1 MATRRPHYRRA
12 PRAPVRP
19 PLSYS
24 ISNWIMTFASIAMV
38 VIVGYLAWP
47 VLLHNFQAGTSSAPP
62 LATPAPTLAPMQR
75 QQLQQAAPQT
85 AVEQQAVQ
93 QAVPTA
99 DTRQPPLLPAQA
111 TAAAVQQPIVNAD
124 EARQYSPV
132 DLGWAPLPTPT
143 TMLSQEQY
151 DASQASEE
159 QNFLNNAEQGLTEA
173 QKLVKIHEAEQ
184 NAKAQP

>member
-1 MATRRPHYRRA
+1 MATRRNYEDENARRA
-12 PRAPVRP
+12 RP

-24 ISNWIMTFASIAMV
+24 VSNWVMTIASVAMV

-47 VLLHNFQAGTSSAPP
+47 MIVTTFHAGTVNA
-62 LATPAPTLAPMQR
+62 PAPAATLAPIER

-85 AVEQQAVQ
+85 SAEQQVIK
-93 QAVPTA
+93 QAIPTPNA
-99 DTRQPPLLPAQA
+99 ALPPPLPAQA
-111 TAAAVQQPIVNAD
+111 TAQAVQQPVVTSN
-124 EARQYSPV
+124 ETQQYSPV
-132 DLGWAPLPTPT
+132 DLGWAPIPTPT

-173 QKLVKIHEAEQ
+173 QKLVRIHEAEQ
-184 NAKAQP
+184 RAKP

>member
-1 MATRRPHYRRA
+1 MATRRPHERRA
-12 PRAPVRP
+12 SRTPVRP

-47 VLLHNFQAGTSSAPP
+47 VLLHNLQASTVSAPP
-62 LATPAPTLAPMQR
+62 AAAPAPTLAPVQR

-85 AVEQQAVQ
+85 AAEQQAVQ

-99 DTRQPPLLPAQA
+99 DTRQPPPLPAQA
-111 TAAAVQQPIVNAD
+111 TAASVVQPLVTSD

-184 NAKAQP
+184 NAKEQP